1 MNKIQKRGIVMTGAG
16 AKGLYEAGVIHAFH
30 ISGMEFD
37 VITGSSIGA
46 MNSVFLAEYLFRKRG
61 LPEDIQSDPE
71 KAVEAM
77 DRLVRQFH
85 HAWLMLPTIKI
96 IDDSESGLLSML
108 KDDLMKSNLKLSQ
121 LIAIGWWSSDPEK
134 GKIPSL
140 NVIVAVT
147 ELVKEVIERLGGAG
161 ELLRI
166 FMNHRQDL
174 LGEALRTYLA
184 RFGMDNSIVPAED
197 DRKLKDAFTAPIT
210 PLNIEHLIG
219 DVVEIPPQGESSL
232 VDPDRMMRDYHQAG
246 IDVRL
251 TRANYRT
258 GMLEESGYLS
268 QPDFI
273 RWLERNAWRLQ
284 SGDPDQIPLGSFRLQ
299 IPGNANAINAG
310 LASSR
315 FPGLFTPYPI
325 SAIYPS
331 TDPENGPLYD
341 LLANWMDGQ
350 LIQEALR
357 EAYLVVH
364 QDEEDVEA
372 RWKANYESWRNS
384 EVMAS
389 FFAYDG
395 DSYMDGGVID
405 HAPSSSVVDAVRKW
419 VHRKGLSEQD
429 VIIQRYLVFPHPE
442 PKLAPEEAESP
453 TSFEAYTRTQNL
465 QSAAKLASELRMTQK
480 INFIGSQAAD
490 FSQAL
495 QLWLDGL
502 KEVFPHDSDQ
512 PIAEIEEAVQVLA
525 RKAGMRGFI
534 GSTSDGILNRLE
546 MWNKMRFGRLDFE
559 VDEITIRPEKMPM
572 SSIQLTDRL
581 GYRKQNAID
590 MLTMG
595 CYNTL
600 WTLLSY
606 LDQGGKH
613 FEIADLDQD
622 RAVLELVTKW
632 TGIEQIPDDTE
643 ARKEL
648 QQSWRCQRTA
658 CVYHDHHCPRGA
670 KT

>member
-350 LIQEALR
+350 LIQEVLR
-357 EAYLVVH
+357 EAYQKVH
-364 QDEEDVEA
+364 QGDEEAEA
-372 RWKANYESWRNS
+372 RWGANIESWRRS
-384 EVMAS
+384 EIMAS
-389 FFAYDG
+389 LFAQKG

-442 PKLAPEEAESP
+442 PKLAAEEIESP
-453 TSFEAYTRTQNL
+453 TSFEASTRTQNL
-465 QSAAKLASELRMTQK
+465 QSVAKLASELEMTQT
-480 INFIGSQAAD
+480 INYVGRQAAGL
-490 FSQAL
+490 SQAL
-495 QLWLDGL
+495 QLLLDGL
-502 KEVFPHDSDQ
+502 KEVFPNDSDQ
-512 PIAEIEEAVQVLA
+512 PIAEIEEAVRELA
-525 RKAGMRGFI
+525 SKGGMRGFLDSI
-534 GSTSDGILNRLE
+534 PAETLE
-546 MWNKMRFGRLDFE
+546 SLEKWNMIHFGQLDLP
-559 VDEITIRPEKMPM
+559 VHEITIRPEEMPM
-572 SSIQLTDRL
+572 STLQFTERL

-600 WTLLSY
+600 WSLRSY
-606 LDQGGKH
+606 LEENENRLDDVDQK
-613 FEIADLDQD
+613 
-622 RAVLELVTKW
+622 VLVLVKKW
-632 TGIEQIPDDTE
+632 MGIEIFPDVAQE
-643 ARKEL
+643 QEEL
-648 QQSWRCQRTA
+648 RRSWNCQRTA
-658 CVYHDHHCPRGA
+658 CVYHAQHCPHG
-670 KT
+670 KKS